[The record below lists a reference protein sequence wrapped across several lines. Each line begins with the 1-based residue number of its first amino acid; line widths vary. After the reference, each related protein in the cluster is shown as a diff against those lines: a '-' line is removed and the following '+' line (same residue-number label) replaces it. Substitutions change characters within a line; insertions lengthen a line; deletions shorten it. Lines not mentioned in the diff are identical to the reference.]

1 MGRTPEEIRAE
12 IQDVREQFVEGIKGL
27 SSVAHPSIIKEE
39 TIQRVKD
46 AAADQIK
53 TVKNYVVDETGV
65 RWDRIGNA
73 ALVGLGLLLIRGLLR
88 GIWRWLKD

>member
-1 MGRTPEEIRAE
+1 MGRTPEEIREE
-12 IQDVREQFVEGIKGL
+12 IGQVREQLIDGIKGL

-53 TVKNYVVDETGV
+53 TVKNYVVDESGV

-73 ALVGLGLLLIRGLLR
+73 VLVGVGLLVIRGLLR